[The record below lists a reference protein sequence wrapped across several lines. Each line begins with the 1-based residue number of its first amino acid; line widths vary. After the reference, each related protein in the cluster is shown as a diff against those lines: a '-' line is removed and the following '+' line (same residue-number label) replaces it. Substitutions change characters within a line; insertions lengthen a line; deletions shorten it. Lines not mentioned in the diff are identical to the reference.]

1 MRQSCGMRSGC
12 LSRAR
17 RTHDPGSPG
26 HGKLVSS
33 ENLAAWR
40 LARALSCELY
50 QDFSIFLALDSQLS
64 TSNSQKSAE
73 WACKPGFVESDH
85 FSGMPIARHLKQP
98 TRRSL
103 GAGQAPAA
111 QVRHPSA
118 RPCSGWGLPGQP
130 SHPDCRCALT
140 APFHPYLI
148 PPDRSQTGHRRYLF
162 CGTFPDLTTGRR
174 YRPPCPAE
182 PGLSSRP
189 GSPRGRSLDRR
200 SPSPLRDTTLSH
212 K

>member
-1 MRQSCGMRSGC
+1 LRQSCGMCSGC
-12 LSRAR
+12 LSRAH
-17 RTHDPGSPG
+17 RTYDPGSPG
-26 HGKLVSS
+26 REKLVGSVDS
-33 ENLAAWR
+33 AAQQ
-40 LARALSCELY
+40 SNTELRWEVY
-50 QDFSIFLALDSQLS
+50 QNFPTSGDSAIIYQLS
-64 TSNSQKSAE
+64 KTAE

-103 GAGQAPAA
+103 GTGQAPAA

-148 PPDRSQTGHRRYLF
+148 PPDRSQAGHRRYLF

-182 PGLSSRP
+182 PGLSSL
-189 GSPRGRSLDRR
+189 SSRSEFRR
-200 SPSPLRDTTLSH
+200 QPKTQNSDHSAHSAEM
-212 K
+212 

>member
-1 MRQSCGMRSGC
+1 
-12 LSRAR
+12 
-17 RTHDPGSPG
+17 
-26 HGKLVSS
+26 
-33 ENLAAWR
+33 
-40 LARALSCELY
+40 
-50 QDFSIFLALDSQLS
+50 
-64 TSNSQKSAE
+64 
-73 WACKPGFVESDH
+73 
-85 FSGMPIARHLKQP
+85 MPIARHLKQP

-130 SHPDCRCALT
+130 SHPGCRCALT

-182 PGLSSRP
+182 PGLSSTSSRSEIRRP
-189 GSPRGRSLDRR
+189 PKTQNSDHSAHSTEGGVSRFRCLGGSVEQLGSHYSNRSR
-200 SPSPLRDTTLSH
+200 SNRHSRADGNPNDDAGCPPSRA
-212 K
+212 

>member
-1 MRQSCGMRSGC
+1 
-12 LSRAR
+12 
-17 RTHDPGSPG
+17 
-26 HGKLVSS
+26 
-33 ENLAAWR
+33 
-40 LARALSCELY
+40 
-50 QDFSIFLALDSQLS
+50 
-64 TSNSQKSAE
+64 
-73 WACKPGFVESDH
+73 
-85 FSGMPIARHLKQP
+85 MPIARHLKQP

-182 PGLSSRP
+182 PGLSSKLSHSEIRRQPKTQNSDHSAHSAETEVSRFRCLGGSVKQP
-189 GSPRGRSLDRR
+189 GSVSE
-200 SPSPLRDTTLSH
+200 SSPLPLAGEVGLSGPGEGFRFRSRQPSDENQVGFPLTRG
-212 K
+212 

>member
-1 MRQSCGMRSGC
+1 
-12 LSRAR
+12 
-17 RTHDPGSPG
+17 
-26 HGKLVSS
+26 
-33 ENLAAWR
+33 
-40 LARALSCELY
+40 
-50 QDFSIFLALDSQLS
+50 
-64 TSNSQKSAE
+64 
-73 WACKPGFVESDH
+73 
-85 FSGMPIARHLKQP
+85 MPIARHLKQP

-111 QVRHPSA
+111 RTRHPSA

-130 SHPDCRCALT
+130 SHLGCRCALT

-182 PGLSSRP
+182 PGLSSTSSHPEIRRP
-189 GSPRGRSLDRR
+189 PKTRNSDHSAHSAESGVSRFQCCRGSVHEKRPNTILNKSHLYRLRERSASQGRVRASASARNQRTANRYLSPRTSRR
-200 SPSPLRDTTLSH
+200 GSCTAPGFRP
-212 K
+212 